1 MLMHYPNKMKIFFF
15 LTIFFCFCLPV
26 LNAQENN
33 EQDDS
38 TFKEIKLNEIVISA
52 NRAPEKRKNTAQQTM
67 VLSGR
72 KMQFLSQVTSAT

>member
-1 MLMHYPNKMKIFFF
+1 MKIYFFI
-15 LTIFFCFCLPV
+15 TISFCFCVTV
-26 LNAQENN
+26 LKAQKNN
-33 EQDDS
+33 ELDDS
-38 TFKEIKLNEIVISA
+38 SFKEIRLNEIVISA